1 MPGVAPLTT
10 DQPPPSPADPNQVEV
25 DWLDWHLRAAG
36 LLPEAAVESL
46 HCEPMG
52 ASVGFLSRMARIVPH
67 YSGPVPVALK
77 SMVLKLETDRP
88 NFREVADR
96 LRAFDREVGF
106 YRQIAPH
113 VATRLPRLYASH
125 AAGGGGWLLMEDL
138 SHLDNGDQVH
148 GMSNSQVKM
157 ALKHMAVVHATA
169 WNSETLA
176 DYDWLPD
183 DSFWFREDL
192 SDVWPKFREHYQ
204 LRIGSAGAA
213 LIERVLERDDL
224 LDAAITA
231 RPRTLVHGDLRADN
245 LLLGEP
251 GSEDEVLILDWQTAT
266 RSLGAIDVA
275 MLIGGSEPPP
285 ERAGH
290 YQEIFDSWLVTL
302 SANGVGD
309 YKRDE
314 ALRDLRLA
322 LLSCLRIPLKVF
334 EELGGP
340 DFKNARE
347 AQLADVFILRHTSA
361 ALEFDA
367 ASAMP

>member
-1 MPGVAPLTT
+1 M
-10 DQPPPSPADPNQVEV
+10 
-25 DWLDWHLRAAG
+25 
-36 LLPEAAVESL
+36 
-46 HCEPMG
+46 
-52 ASVGFLSRMARIVPH
+52 
-67 YSGPVPVALK
+67 
-77 SMVLKLETDRP
+77 
-88 NFREVADR
+88 
-96 LRAFDREVGF
+96 
-106 YRQIAPH
+106 
-113 VATRLPRLYASH
+113 
-125 AAGGGGWLLMEDL
+125 
-138 SHLDNGDQVH
+138 
-148 GMSNSQVKM
+148 
-157 ALKHMAVVHATA
+157 
-169 WNSETLA
+169 
-176 DYDWLPD
+176 
-183 DSFWFREDL
+183 
-192 SDVWPKFREHYQ
+192 
-204 LRIGSAGAA
+204 
-213 LIERVLERDDL
+213 
-224 LDAAITA
+224 
-231 RPRTLVHGDLRADN
+231 HGDLRSDN

-290 YQEIFDSWLVTL
+290 YQELFDSWLITL

-322 LLSCLRIPLKVF
+322 LLSCLRISLKVF